1 MSGFDIS
8 KPSGERVMKQKKQ
21 DSKREIENLKR
32 LREIE
37 AMIQKGDIENVFVS
51 NASKDSE
58 TVSNAVADDIL
69 NKLGSEKIDTR
80 DISNMISFT
89 SNKTTTVIKR
99 PNRNMKA
106 KAKARKPAP
115 KTFAN
120 RQKKAQVK
128 PKAKPKK
135 AKTSKKPQHK
145 IVQKKKGRR

>member
-1 MSGFDIS
+1 
-8 KPSGERVMKQKKQ
+8 MKQKKQ

-37 AMIQKGDIENVFVS
+37 AMIQKGDIENAFVS

-69 NKLGSEKIDTR
+69 NKLESEKIDTR

-99 PNRNMKA
+99 PNKNMKA

-115 KTFAN
+115 KTSAN

-135 AKTSKKPQHK
+135 ARASKKPPHK
-145 IVQKKKGRR
+145 SIQKKKGRR